1 MIIFLGRVW
10 DLRRKTKN
18 IEYEAWLEQFF
29 LKYPSLW
36 MCTPEN
42 YREVSE
48 HVGKHV
54 DVCSHL
60 LSFGILPL
68 VAACQG
74 LLMWKLSFVTEVLD
88 FSDPNCIQLGGN
100 LIIPLK
106 ILLRLP
112 IRRRST
118 VKKEFYELDCCI
130 HLFRNDIWY
139 GMLYIY
145 DMLKGLVWI

>member
-1 MIIFLGRVW
+1 MG
-10 DLRRKTKN
+10 
-18 IEYEAWLEQFF
+18 A
-29 LKYPSLW
+29 
-36 MCTPEN
+36 PEN

-60 LSFGILPL
+60 LSFGILLL

-74 LLMWKLSFVTEVLD
+74 LSMLKLSFVTEVLH

-100 LIIPLK
+100 LNIPLK

-112 IRRRST
+112 IRR
-118 VKKEFYELDCCI
+118 
-130 HLFRNDIWY
+130 
-139 GMLYIY
+139 
-145 DMLKGLVWI
+145 LKGKKRVP

>member
-1 MIIFLGRVW
+1 
-10 DLRRKTKN
+10 
-18 IEYEAWLEQFF
+18 
-29 LKYPSLW
+29 
-36 MCTPEN
+36 MCAPEN

-60 LSFGILPL
+60 LSFRELSL

-112 IRRRST
+112 IRRRSR

-130 HLFRNDIWY
+130 NLFRNDI
-139 GMLYIY
+139 
-145 DMLKGLVWI
+145 

>member
-1 MIIFLGRVW
+1 METIQDELNTTEE
-10 DLRRKTKN
+10 KTGILNMKHG
-18 IEYEAWLEQFF
+18 ERFF
-29 LKYPSLW
+29 LKYPSLR
-36 MCTPEN
+36 MCAPEN

-74 LLMWKLSFVTEVLD
+74 LLMWKLSFVTEVLN
-88 FSDPNCIQLGGN
+88 FYYPNCIQPGGN

-112 IRRRST
+112 IRRR
-118 VKKEFYELDCCI
+118 
-130 HLFRNDIWY
+130 
-139 GMLYIY
+139 
-145 DMLKGLVWI
+145 

>member
-1 MIIFLGRVW
+1 
-10 DLRRKTKN
+10 
-18 IEYEAWLEQFF
+18 
-29 LKYPSLW
+29 

-60 LSFGILPL
+60 LSFGELPL
-68 VAACQG
+68 VTACQG
-74 LLMWKLSFVTEVLD
+74 LLMWKLSFVITEVLY
-88 FSDPNCIQLGGN
+88 FFDPNCIQLGGN

-112 IRRRST
+112 IRRRSR

-130 HLFRNDIWY
+130 RLFRNDI
-139 GMLYIY
+139 
-145 DMLKGLVWI
+145 